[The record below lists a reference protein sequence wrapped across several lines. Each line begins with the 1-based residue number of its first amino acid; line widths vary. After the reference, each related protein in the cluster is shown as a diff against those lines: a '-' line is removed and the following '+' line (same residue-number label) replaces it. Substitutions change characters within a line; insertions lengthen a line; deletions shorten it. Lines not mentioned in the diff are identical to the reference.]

1 MLLDNFGRG
10 YMSIHLNTGGNV
22 SSVEARMQAFE
33 SNLKAAKR
41 GDWEAKKRVV
51 AAMHDVLQGMASK
64 RAKSNEEMNALLE
77 AGKEGVGQAIKKF
90 KLSSGADRF
99 QIFAVDFIEKKMDN
113 PSSGGFLARLFGR

>member
-1 MLLDNFGRG
+1 
-10 YMSIHLNTGGNV
+10 MSIHLNTGGGV
-22 SSVEARMQAFE
+22 SNVEARMQALE
-33 SNLKAAKR
+33 RNLKAAKR

-51 AAMHDVLQGMASK
+51 AAMHDVLYGMASK
-64 RAKSNEEMNALLE
+64 RANSNEEMNALLE
-77 AGKEGVGQAIKKF
+77 AGKEGIAQAIKKF